1 MKSVLLSLMMMVF
14 LSGHSNARAEDVV
27 DSRQVVTLSPVERA
41 WMLGEMRNNL
51 STIALILTALANG
64 ETEQARKLALERGTI
79 RTNDPERKSIRDKA
93 PDGWK
98 PFSGNVHKGF
108 DSIAESIGNH
118 APQSQTLLQMG
129 SLLQNCAACH
139 AAYRVH

>member
-1 MKSVLLSLMMMVF
+1 
-14 LSGHSNARAEDVV
+14 
-27 DSRQVVTLSPVERA
+27 
-41 WMLGEMRNNL
+41 MLREMRNNL
-51 STIALILTALANG
+51 STVAMILTALANG
-64 ETEQARKLALERGTI
+64 EAEQARKLALERGTI
-79 RTNDPERKSIRDKA
+79 RMNDPERKSIRDKA

-118 APQSQTLLQMG
+118 APQAQTLLQMG

-139 AAYRVH
+139 AAYRVDYH